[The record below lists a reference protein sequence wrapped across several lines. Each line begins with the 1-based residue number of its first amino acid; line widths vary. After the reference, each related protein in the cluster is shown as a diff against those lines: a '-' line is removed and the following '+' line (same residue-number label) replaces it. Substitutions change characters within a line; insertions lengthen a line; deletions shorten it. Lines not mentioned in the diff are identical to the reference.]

1 MFKAFI
7 DNDVK
12 LTNIEKLQHLKSCLK
27 GSALDTVSLLEI
39 CDGNYAVALDLLNNR
54 FNTKRLIFQCHIMAI
69 FGFPK
74 VDMQFATSMGSVEQ
88 ISNCIL
94 VHALLQKLDGK
105 TQDNWKESA
114 NVDEIP
120 SIDQFTTFFPKRCHK
135 LENVEHTAALFS
147 NSSQSGRSRNKSIL
161 IATNFLGNG
170 CVVCNNSG
178 HSTYSC
184 GKFAKLSPQERIR
197 NVKELALC
205 LNCLKKGHQMR
216 SCKSS
221 CCRTCR
227 SKLTPFCILTLSLRP
242 RFCELLLQNNVR
254 QLQLLQVLL
263 PLCWLRMWIQ
273 TLSF

>member
-1 MFKAFI
+1 MENKRVWI
-7 DNDVK
+7 PRM
-12 LTNIEKLQHLKSCLK
+12 EYE
-27 GSALDTVSLLEI
+27 TVWRPRME
-39 CDGNYAVALDLLNNR
+39 YERV
-54 FNTKRLIFQCHIMAI
+54 
-69 FGFPK
+69 
-74 VDMQFATSMGSVEQ
+74 
-88 ISNCIL
+88 
-94 VHALLQKLDGK
+94 
-105 TQDNWKESA
+105 WKESA

-227 SKLTPFCILTLSLRP
+227 SKLTPPGVNTDDSGKYTTLNPIALRSGSPSILVPSL
-242 RFCELLLQNNVR
+242 
-254 QLQLLQVLL
+254 
-263 PLCWLRMWIQ
+263 
-273 TLSF
+273 